1 MPAGRGSRH
10 SRPRRT
16 RKHSKPEQHDQR
28 VAAAVARYE
37 REHGVRFKPAAVELI
52 RRRSRR
58 QHRPPQVFLEWAASL
73 PDPFTHTKVVWDEEP
88 LPEKFTPDEWPYP
101 DDPPDPL

>member
-16 RKHSKPEQHDQR
+16 RKHSKPEQYERR

-37 REHGVRFKPAAVELI
+37 REHGVKFKPAAIELI

-58 QHRPPQVFLEWAASL
+58 QHRPPHDLVLWAASL
-73 PDPFTHTKVVWDEEP
+73 PDPFEP

>member
-16 RKHSKPEQHDQR
+16 RKHSKPEQHSRR
-28 VAAAVARYE
+28 VAAAVAAYE
-37 REHGVRFKPAAVELI
+37 EKHGVRFKPAAVELI

-58 QHRPPQVFLEWAASL
+58 EHRPPADLVLWAAAL
-73 PDPFTHTKVVWDEEP
+73 PDPFEP
-88 LPEKFTPDEWPYP
+88 EPEKFTPDEWPYP